1 MKPISKDIEKNSNGV
16 ESLINNNNENQG
28 GKKRN
33 KLGKIRKSYSTLTTD
48 INNDKKS
55 NEIGEK
61 NQIEKL
67 KISLKYDNIDYS
79 KKIKEAKEFEDLK
92 RIYEKWSGKKFDT
105 SNKKKN
111 IITDNYFWE
120 KPKYKWNNK
129 IDDKKKKKEDYKDFI
144 RINIKYKNLL
154 FENKK
159 MKLEISNLKNKINKL
174 MTNKSK
180 EEELK
185 NKINKLMLDLSKEEK
200 KNKNKS
206 LEKIQTKPKIN
217 NLKKIN
223 YSFAINKT
231 NENDKIKKNKIID
244 ENKIKDGLK
253 KLNQSFEEKNKN
265 ILFKEENKQEN
276 DINNKSLLLDENKI
290 KEEIKKINGKNILP
304 DESKIKNN
312 NLIEKYKIKITKDET
327 SETNDESVSDKNKNK
342 SPPDKKNY
350 LAKNEIKIIEN
361 KEEIYKTN
369 QNQNSPIKKKRIF
382 LNNKKKVDLKSII
395 KKAYLFSNKNN
406 GNENLVE
413 QLECALDID
422 QYIQNEIAINKN
434 DNLMK
439 PEEAVYYIEN
449 VIIRFLGYF
458 GSELSLKKI
467 KTYIEK
473 KATNYILRDMTFKLI
488 CSGLAT
494 QKIYKLIIENE
505 EKKIQFSEN
514 SEEYLDFLEDIKIEI
529 SNKFNVSKNYIYF
542 FGNNLK
548 NYEINMIIYN
558 HNIDNVENVLKNYD
572 LKVTPSLLL
581 NNVILSESIF
591 DINYSKN
598 ENDWPKKNLI
608 RGGKK
613 YNPPY
618 GWFGI
623 GLKLKNKYGK
633 DNIWFGKEN
642 KEGEWPVAYHGVGN
656 EKPFNRMLNIIN
668 GNLTNEVGKL
678 FKNEINVEKTK
689 NNYPNCGEGVYLS
702 PNVDDAAFFAE
713 KTSLGI
719 FNIKFQFVI
728 MTRVNPNKIRSPGGT
743 PLEWILNAK
752 SDEIR
757 PYRLLI
763 KITSF

>member
-1 MKPISKDIEKNSNGV
+1 
-16 ESLINNNNENQG
+16 
-28 GKKRN
+28 
-33 KLGKIRKSYSTLTTD
+33 
-48 INNDKKS
+48 
-55 NEIGEK
+55 
-61 NQIEKL
+61 
-67 KISLKYDNIDYS
+67 
-79 KKIKEAKEFEDLK
+79 
-92 RIYEKWSGKKFDT
+92 
-105 SNKKKN
+105 
-111 IITDNYFWE
+111 
-120 KPKYKWNNK
+120 
-129 IDDKKKKKEDYKDFI
+129 
-144 RINIKYKNLL
+144 
-154 FENKK
+154 
-159 MKLEISNLKNKINKL
+159 
-174 MTNKSK
+174 
-180 EEELK
+180 
-185 NKINKLMLDLSKEEK
+185 MLDLSKEEK

-395 KKAYLFSNKNN
+395 KKAYLFSGGNK

-434 DNLMK
+434 DNLMT

-473 KATNYILRDMTFKLI
+473 KPTNYILRDMTFKLI
-488 CSGLAT
+488 CGGLAT

-505 EKKIQFSEN
+505 EKKIQ
-514 SEEYLDFLEDIKIEI
+514 I
-529 SNKFNVSKNYIYF
+529 
-542 FGNNLK
+542 
-548 NYEINMIIYN
+548 
-558 HNIDNVENVLKNYD
+558 
-572 LKVTPSLLL
+572 
-581 NNVILSESIF
+581 
-591 DINYSKN
+591 
-598 ENDWPKKNLI
+598 
-608 RGGKK
+608 
-613 YNPPY
+613 
-618 GWFGI
+618 
-623 GLKLKNKYGK
+623 
-633 DNIWFGKEN
+633 
-642 KEGEWPVAYHGVGN
+642 
-656 EKPFNRMLNIIN
+656 
-668 GNLTNEVGKL
+668 
-678 FKNEINVEKTK
+678 
-689 NNYPNCGEGVYLS
+689 C
-702 PNVDDAAFFAE
+702 
-713 KTSLGI
+713 
-719 FNIKFQFVI
+719 
-728 MTRVNPNKIRSPGGT
+728 
-743 PLEWILNAK
+743 
-752 SDEIR
+752 
-757 PYRLLI
+757 
-763 KITSF
+763 